1 MGNQHTQEEVKF
13 KVYNVDAKLTKH
25 SKGLIR
31 IQTNE
36 MGLYQDN
43 REPIQ
48 WPLSGIRR
56 YGYYKN
62 IFLFECGRKCPTGE
76 GLFAFE
82 CSKAQ
87 LLHDTLHNALTN
99 AAATNHNL
107 IRLNSNSFIPQPILP
122 QSQSPLID
130 TTIIQTQSPTT
141 PPITPLPTLTNINS
155 NNINSNNNNNNQ
167 VEYVNNLNIVR
178 LSTAF
183 SPRDDPD
190 LAHLRHLCF
199 NNSNEQDT
207 QLNYIIPQFENSTT
221 NQVSPTKLKPTS
233 IEYSIISD
241 QKTKALKESHQENEL
256 KRSEYTNLPIR
267 H

>member
-1 MGNQHTQEEVKF
+1 VANLSF
-13 KVYNVDAKLTKH
+13 ILLLC
-25 SKGLIR
+25 GLI
-31 IQTNE
+31 ICPVQHLHLLL
-36 MGLYQDN
+36 GLLKFFQ
-43 REPIQ
+43 
-48 WPLSGIRR
+48 
-56 YGYYKN
+56 
-62 IFLFECGRKCPTGE
+62 LFYTETKLI
-76 GLFAFE
+76 LFYFNFK
-82 CSKAQ
+82 S
-87 LLHDTLHNALTN
+87 
-99 AAATNHNL
+99 
-107 IRLNSNSFIPQPILP
+107 ILP
-122 QSQSPLID
+122 QSPLID